1 MDLKKLTPDF
11 NALGK
16 TNFANPTVDT
26 KNIFGVAA
34 LVASLLM
41 VVFVFCPWFG
51 MSAEG
56 ESVSRLGITLWYG
69 ILGFIFALATLC
81 FSLYKHY
88 NFAFFSSLVC
98 VLMGILGMA
107 CYASLTIEGETIDAE
122 YIKLAVKAAKMAGA
136 ELGVDVDVIRWGSI
150 LYFLSALV
158 AAAGSFCAA
167 VGLTCKACAN
177 KE

>member
-1 MDLKKLTPDF
+1 MDFKKLTPDF

-51 MSAEG
+51 LAVEG

-107 CYASLTIEGETIDAE
+107 CYASLSKDGETLNAE
-122 YIKLAVKAAKMAGA
+122 EIKLFVKAAKMAGA
-136 ELGVDVDVIRWGSI
+136 EIGKDFDVIRWGSI

-167 VGLTCKACAN
+167 IGLTCKSCAN
-177 KE
+177 K

>member
-1 MDLKKLTPDF
+1 MDFKKLTPDF

-51 MSAEG
+51 LAANG
-56 ESVSRLGITLWYG
+56 GVITRLGITLWYG

-98 VLMGILGMA
+98 VLMGILGMV
-107 CYASLTIEGETIDAE
+107 CYASLTEDGVTVDAE
-122 YIKLAVKAAKMAGA
+122 YIKHGVKIAKMAGKDFDI
-136 ELGVDVDVIRWGSI
+136 VRWGSI